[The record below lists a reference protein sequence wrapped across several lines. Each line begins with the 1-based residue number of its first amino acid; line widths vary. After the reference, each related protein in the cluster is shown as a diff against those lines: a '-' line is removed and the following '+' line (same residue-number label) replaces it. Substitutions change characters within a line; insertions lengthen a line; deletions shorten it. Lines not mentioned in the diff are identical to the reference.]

1 MIPVLVSGPTD
12 IPVQLSSAKSHL
24 RVDFDDDDIL
34 IYDLISAAV
43 AYLDGW
49 SGILGRCLVSQTW
62 SISVSAWSSCIR
74 LPFPDV
80 ASVAITYQDADDVG
94 QTVAASDY
102 EIIQDRLGSAVR
114 FKDSFSEPAVHDDTL
129 EPITVTLTAGYG
141 GSGAVPASLKQAI
154 LLLVAHWYENRA
166 SVSEMRLE
174 ETPMAFR
181 ALIEPHRRMVV

>member
-1 MIPVLVSGPTD
+1 MKPILVSGPTET
-12 IPVQLSSAKSHL
+12 PVQISRVKSHI

-34 IYDLISAAV
+34 IYDLIGAAV

-49 SGILGRCLVSQTW
+49 SGVLGRCMVSQTW
-62 SISVSAWSSCIR
+62 RFGVEAWSNCIR

-80 ASVAITYQDADDVG
+80 ASVAITYQDADDTE
-94 QTVAASDY
+94 QTVSTDEY
-102 EIIQDRLGSAVR
+102 EVVQDTLGAFVR
-114 FKDSFSEPAVHDDTL
+114 FKDAFSEPSVHDDTL

-174 ETPMAFR
+174 EAPMAFK
-181 ALIEPHRRMVV
+181 ALIEPHRHKVV